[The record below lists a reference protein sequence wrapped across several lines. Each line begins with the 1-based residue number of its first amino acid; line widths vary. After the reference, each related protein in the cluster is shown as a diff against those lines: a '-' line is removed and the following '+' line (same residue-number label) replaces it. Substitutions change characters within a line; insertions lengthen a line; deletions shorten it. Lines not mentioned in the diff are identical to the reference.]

1 MSSTTVYTNEPAPEL
16 TVPTLSGDTFTL
28 SERNPEAFTIVVFYR
43 GRHCPI
49 CIGQLKEIEAA
60 FEDAKAKGMDVIAIS
75 MDTEEKARSTVAA
88 ALSESEEKKDN
99 DTLTFP
105 IGYGLTEE
113 QARNWGLYIS
123 QGRPNTSEPQV
134 FSEPGVYAISPDNT
148 VFFAQV
154 QSAPFTRPNFLSL
167 IGGLQWSKDNNY
179 PARGQ
184 LTKK

>member
-28 SERNPEAFTIVVFYR
+28 SERNPETFTIVVFYR